1 MGISSIIFLIA
12 LTTGGFFFVKR
23 IALIKYYINLGKDQ
37 VINDRKGERWGNM
50 ARVAMGQS
58 KMVRRPVAGFL
69 HILVYVGF
77 IIVNIEVLEIIIDG
91 VFGTH
96 RVFAGFF
103 PSGLYNFLIASFEI
117 LAFLVFTSCVI
128 FLIRRNVMRIKRFL
142 SPEMKGWPKSDA
154 NLILIFEILLMS
166 AFLKM
171 NAMDQVLQDMG
182 AEHYVVAGTYP
193 ISQYLKVFF
202 QNFEMET
209 LIVMERIA
217 WWFHIIGILIFA
229 VYVTYS
235 KHLHIFLAF
244 PNTWY
249 ARLNNPGELNNLES
263 VKNEVEK
270 MMDPSI
276 DPYATPP
283 EGAEA
288 EVAPTF
294 GAKDVTDLSWK
305 NVMDAFTC
313 TECGRCTSVC
323 PANQTGK
330 LLSPRKIMMDT
341 RDRAQELG
349 DFKKKNGDAEHDGKS
364 LLRDYIKEEEIW
376 ACTSCNACVDIC
388 PIMIN
393 PLDIIIDVRR
403 NLIMEESKSPESITS
418 MFNNIENNGA
428 PWAFSPSDRDKWKE
442 ELN

>member
-1 MGISSIIFLIA
+1 LRSRLEDS
-12 LTTGGFFFVKR
+12 FFVKR

-276 DPYATPP
+276 DPYATLP

>member
-276 DPYATPP
+276 DPYATLP